1 MVRKDGVVSELLWAD
16 FAGGEVAEFD
26 EGAEA
31 CSALGSC
38 TVVGDDGVVIVGDV
52 PFRPTPERKFVEMDT
67 A

>member
-1 MVRKDGVVSELLWAD
+1 MVSELLWAD

-52 PFRPTPERKFVEMDT
+52 PIRVTPAREFIAIDNP
-67 A
+67 